1 MFNSNHWQDLL
12 WFQPY
17 KKSPPTL
24 SPQAEN
30 IFKYLVSIQYEWA
43 RLNDLYHLL
52 DKSKTKLKDGG
63 RTNLRRNL
71 ATLIQLE
78 KVETQMFKTK
88 IGRYRRYRVK
98 KGA

>member
-17 KKSPPTL
+17 KKPAPTL

-52 DKSKTKLKDGG
+52 DKSKTNLKDRG

-98 KGA
+98 KVA